1 MTKILFHL
9 AFPVVDIPST
19 RDFYVDGLGCL
30 SGRESPNS
38 IILSLYGHQLVAHVI
53 DNPVLNQQPGIYPRH
68 FGLVFYSE
76 SNWMALLDR
85 VQYKQIK
92 FYQPPK
98 VRFADTPL
106 EHRTFFLSDHS
117 GNLLE
122 FKHYKFESAI
132 FGETE
137 YNQIGD
143 TVCESNQNSKNY
155 VRNDSGK

>member
-19 RDFYVDGLGCL
+19 RAFYVDGLGCL

-38 IILSLYGHQLVAHVI
+38 MILSLYGHQLVAHAI
-53 DNPVLNQQPGIYPRH
+53 DEPLNQQPGIYPRH

-76 SNWMALLDR
+76 SNWMALLER
-85 VQYKQIK
+85 VQHKQIK
-92 FYQPPK
+92 FYQPPR

-106 EHRTFFLSDHS
+106 EHRTFFLSDYS

-143 TVCESNQNSKNY
+143 GISAARENAVPS
-155 VRNDSGK
+155 RF